1 MANQVKNPQAEQ
13 RTSASSGKSIFQLLE
28 EGVTLEAHFDKYFSG
43 KYLVR
48 LVFCLA
54 LGLVYIFNSHLADKW
69 TREDL
74 RLKKELEGL
83 RTEFVTLK
91 QEYLQNSRRSEVAE
105 RVKDFGLEDNG
116 KRVYR
121 INLSE

>member
-1 MANQVKNPQAEQ
+1 MANQVKNPQTEQ
-13 RTSASSGKSIFQLLE
+13 RATSASGKSIFQMLD
-28 EGVTLEAHFDKYFSG
+28 EGVDLEAQFDKYFSG

-48 LVFCLA
+48 LIFGLA

-69 TREDL
+69 TRKDL

-105 RVKDFGLEDNG
+105 RVGEFGLEDNG

-121 INLSE
+121 INIL